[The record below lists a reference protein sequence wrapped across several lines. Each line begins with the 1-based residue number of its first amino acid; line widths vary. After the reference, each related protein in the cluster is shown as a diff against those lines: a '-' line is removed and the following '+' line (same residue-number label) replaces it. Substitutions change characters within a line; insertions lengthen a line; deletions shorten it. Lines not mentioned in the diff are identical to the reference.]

1 MAKTWGGRFKG
12 GTDPEVEDFTESISF
27 DSRLAEV
34 DIAGSRAH
42 VKGLA
47 AAKLLTA
54 AEAKA
59 LDRNL
64 EKVLKMVRSG
74 KLPLDPSLEDVHTAV
89 ETTLT
94 RLAGPVGG
102 KLHTARSRNDQ
113 VSTDLRLYLRQ
124 AVRETSEAALELV
137 ETLATLADR
146 EKDSVMPGYTH
157 MQRAMPITLGH
168 AMAAYGHMFARDVD
182 RFLAGW
188 DRADVMPLGSGALA
202 GMNHPI
208 DRKLT
213 AKLLGFKAVS
223 QNSLDAVSDRD
234 ALVDFLSACAC
245 AQMHLSRLAEDLVI
259 WNTSEFH
266 YVELEDAFATGSS
279 LMPQKK
285 NPDVAELIRGK
296 SGRVY
301 GNLMG
306 MLTVLKGLPLSYNR
320 DLQEDKELF
329 FDSFD
334 TVKASLRLMARM
346 LKHVQFRR
354 EWMEVAAHQDPTLL
368 ATDFADVLVKR
379 GMPFR
384 KAHEVIGRM
393 VRYCLLQ
400 KKRLQDLTDAEVK
413 LFSNLFPPGV
423 GKLVSARSS
432 VHGKKAVGGPSPAN
446 VAAQALS
453 LRKSVRAYR
462 KRLPK
467 S

>member
-12 GTDPEVEDFTESISF
+12 GTDPEVESFSESISF
-27 DSRLAEV
+27 DRRLAEV

-42 VKGLA
+42 VKALA
-47 AAKLLTA
+47 DAKLLTPV
-54 AEAKA
+54 EART
-59 LDRNL
+59 LDKNL
-64 EKVLKMVRSG
+64 QKVLKLAQTG
-74 KLPLDPSLEDVHTAV
+74 KLSLDPSLEDIHTAV

-113 VSTDLRLYLRQ
+113 VATDLRLYLRK
-124 AVRETSEAALELV
+124 AVREISEAGLELV
-137 ETLATLADR
+137 ETLATIADK
-146 EKDSVMPGYTH
+146 EKETVMPGYTH

-168 AMAAYGHMFARDVD
+168 AMAAYGYMFSRDVD
-182 RFLAGW
+182 RFLSGW
-188 DRADVMPLGSGALA
+188 NRADLLPLGSGALA

-213 AKLLGFKAVS
+213 AKLLGFRGVVE
-223 QNSLDAVSDRD
+223 NSLDAVSDRD
-234 ALVDFLSACAC
+234 ALVDFLSACSC
-245 AQMHLSRLAEDLVI
+245 AQMHLSRLSEDLVI
-259 WNTSEFH
+259 WNTAEFH

-296 SGRVY
+296 TGRVY

-306 MLTVLKGLPLSYNR
+306 LLTLLKGLPLSYNR

-334 TVKASLRLMARM
+334 TVKASLKLMSRM
-346 LKHVQFRR
+346 LKHVRFQR
-354 EWMEVAAHQDPTLL
+354 EWMSVAAHQDPTLL
-368 ATDFADVLVKR
+368 ATDFADVLVKQ

-384 KAHEVIGRM
+384 KAHEVIGRT
-393 VRYCLLQ
+393 VSYCLLQ
-400 KKRLQDLTDAEVK
+400 KKRLQDLSDAELK
-413 LFSNLFPPGV
+413 LFSDKFPPGISE
-423 GKLVSARSS
+423 KISAKSS
-432 VHGKKAVGGPSPAN
+432 VLGKKAIGGPSPES
-446 VAAQALS
+446 VALQAKTLKQNAG
-453 LRKSVRAYR
+453 LLR

-467 S
+467 G

>member
-1 MAKTWGGRFKG
+1 MVKTWGGRFTG
-12 GTDPEVEDFTESISF
+12 GTDPEVEAFTESISF

-47 AAKLLTA
+47 KAGLLTA
-54 AEAKA
+54 AEAKS

-64 EKVLKMVRSG
+64 EKVLKLARTG
-74 KLPLDPSLEDVHTAV
+74 KLSLDPSLEDVHTAV

-113 VSTDLRLYLRQ
+113 VATDLRLYLRQ
-124 AVRETSEAALELV
+124 AVREITEAGLELV
-137 ETLATLADR
+137 ETLAKIAEE
-146 EKDSVMPGYTH
+146 EKATVMPGYTH
-157 MQRAMPITLGH
+157 LQRAMPITLGH
-168 AMAAYGHMFARDVD
+168 AMAAYGYMFARDVD
-182 RFLAGW
+182 RFLTGW
-188 DRADVMPLGSGALA
+188 HRSDLLPLGSGALA

-213 AKLLGFKAVS
+213 AKLLGFRGVVE
-223 QNSLDAVSDRD
+223 NSLDAVSDRD

-245 AQMHLSRLAEDLVI
+245 AQMHLSRLSEDLVL
-259 WNTSEFH
+259 WNTAEFH

-296 SGRVY
+296 SGRVI
-301 GNLMG
+301 GNLTG
-306 MLTVLKGLPLSYNR
+306 LLTVLKGLPLSYNR
-320 DLQEDKELF
+320 DLQEDKEFF

-346 LKHVQFRR
+346 LRHVRFQR
-354 EWMEVAAHQDPTLL
+354 EWMNVAAHKDPTLL

-379 GMPFR
+379 GLPFR
-384 KAHEVIGRM
+384 KAHEVIGRT

-400 KKRLQDLTDAEVK
+400 NKRLQDLTDAELA
-413 LFSNLFPPGV
+413 LFSDRFPQGIA
-423 GKLVSARSS
+423 GKLSAKAS
-432 VHGKKAVGGPSPAN
+432 VNGKQALGGPSPSS
-446 VAAQALS
+446 VSAQAKA
-453 LRKSVRAYR
+453 LRKTAGLLR
-462 KRLPK
+462 KRMPK
-467 S
+467 A